1 MKIKTEKGTIKPI
14 DKQTYK
20 EAFVVFED
28 FTDFGQTY
36 STEWTDSEII
46 EDLTSTYF
54 ECYADKDIREI
65 NIKKVTRW
73 EFIND

>member
-1 MKIKTEKGTIKPI
+1 MKFKTPNGDIKPI
-14 DKQTYK
+14 EKNVYK

-36 STEWTDSEII
+36 STEWTDKEII

-54 ECYADKDIREI
+54 ACYADKNIREI
-65 NIKKVTRW
+65 YIKKVTSW
-73 EFIND
+73 NFIND

>member
-1 MKIKTEKGTIKPI
+1 MKFKTPNGNLKPI
-14 DKQTYK
+14 EKNVYK

-36 STEWTDSEII
+36 STEWTDKEII

-54 ECYADKDIREI
+54 ECYADKNIREI
-65 NIKKVTRW
+65 YIKKVTSW
-73 EFIND
+73 NLIND

>member
-1 MKIKTEKGTIKPI
+1 MKIKTPNGGLKPI
-14 DKQTYK
+14 EKNVYK

-36 STEWTDSEII
+36 STEWTDKEII

-54 ECYADKDIREI
+54 ECYADKNIREI
-65 NIKKVTRW
+65 YIKKVTSW
-73 EFIND
+73 NFIND

>member
-1 MKIKTEKGTIKPI
+1 MKIKTEIGFTTSLEKNV
-14 DKQTYK
+14 YK

-36 STEWTDSEII
+36 STEWTDREII

-54 ECYADKDIREI
+54 ECYADKIIREI
-65 NIKKVTRW
+65 YIKKVTSW
-73 EFIND
+73 NFIND